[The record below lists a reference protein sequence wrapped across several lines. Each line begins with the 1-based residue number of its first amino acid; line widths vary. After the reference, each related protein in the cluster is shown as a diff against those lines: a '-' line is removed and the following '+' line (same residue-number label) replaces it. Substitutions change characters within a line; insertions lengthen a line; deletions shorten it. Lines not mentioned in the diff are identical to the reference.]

1 MYLTQERRHRRHHSH
16 SKRGYMIKI
25 NISEYGISAD
35 GHAGYAEYGK
45 DIVCSAVT
53 GLLYTMAECIRQ
65 EKDVGHLRDMEITL
79 EPGHAVITAVP
90 VSEYVERLSAMFC
103 TVKTGLAIVAEMYPD
118 YVRIE
123 NF

>member
-1 MYLTQERRHRRHHSH
+1 
-16 SKRGYMIKI
+16 MIKI
-25 NISEYGISAD
+25 NISEYGIFAD
-35 GHAGYAEYGK
+35 GHADYAEYGK

-118 YVRIE
+118 YVHIE

>member
-1 MYLTQERRHRRHHSH
+1 
-16 SKRGYMIKI
+16 MIKI

-53 GLLYTMAECIRQ
+53 SLLYMMAECIRQ
-65 EKDVGHLRDMEITL
+65 ENDAGHLRDMEITL

-90 VSEYVERLSAMFC
+90 VREHGERLSTMFC

-118 YVRIE
+118 YVHIE
-123 NF
+123 NFCKKYP